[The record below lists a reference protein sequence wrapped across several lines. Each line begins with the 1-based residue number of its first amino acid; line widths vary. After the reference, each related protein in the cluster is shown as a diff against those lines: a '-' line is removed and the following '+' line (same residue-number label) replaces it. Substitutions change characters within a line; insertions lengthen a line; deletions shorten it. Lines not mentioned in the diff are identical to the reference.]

1 MINLKILKIAEN
13 SLNIGLKNKYTH
25 RSNIKNKICGDK
37 ISIELILRKN
47 IIMSMR
53 YETESCIFC
62 QASASILS
70 NEIKKTK
77 INEFFELK
85 EKFSNIFQSKDNNE
99 KKIFK
104 NFKIFFD
111 KKYYN
116 RKDCILLPFNA
127 ITKAIKNEKL
137 H

>member
-1 MINLKILKIAEN
+1 MAIQDIHLYVVLC
-13 SLNIGLKNKYTH
+13 
-25 RSNIKNKICGDK
+25 IKK
-37 ISIELILRKN
+37 
-47 IIMSMR
+47 MY

-70 NEIKKTK
+70 KEIKRIK
-77 INEFFELK
+77 INKFFELK
-85 EKFSNIFQSKDNNE
+85 EKFSNIFQSKDKTE

-116 RKDCILLPFNA
+116 IYLYYDF
-127 ITKAIKNEKL
+127 
-137 H
+137 